1 MSQKK
6 KVLIGDDKSINRYV
20 LRGIFED
27 TYDIIECKNG
37 DEIMQAIKE
46 EQDSL
51 AVILLDLVMPN
62 GDGFFVLDQLK
73 EEGFKA
79 APVVVITANLDDE
92 VLRRTYSYEVAD
104 YIQKP
109 FQEDVVRQRV
119 LCIIRRF
126 EKQSV
131 DAEPKLA

>member
-6 KVLIGDDKSINRYV
+6 KILIGDDKSVNRYV
-20 LRGIFED
+20 LRQIFED
-27 TYDIIECKNG
+27 DYDIIECKSG
-37 DEIMQAIKE
+37 DEILQVIQE
-46 EQDSL
+46 EKDAL

-73 EEGFKA
+73 SDGFKA

-92 VLRRTYSYEVAD
+92 VLRKTYSYEVAD

-119 LCIIRRF
+119 LRIIRRF
-126 EKQSV
+126 ETQKA
-131 DAEPKLA
+131 DAIPRLA

>member
-1 MSQKK
+1 MKK
-6 KVLIGDDKSINRYV
+6 NNAKFVFIDSWKLVEDKNDWFLSK
-20 LRGIFED
+20 L
-27 TYDIIECKNG
+27 
-37 DEIMQAIKE
+37 
-46 EQDSL
+46 L
-51 AVILLDLVMPN
+51 AFCVEKKL
-62 GDGFFVLDQLK
+62 
-73 EEGFKA
+73 
-79 APVVVITANLDDE
+79 VVVITANLDDE